1 LAVATGF
8 AGSLRNSLL
17 PGASGVGAL
26 LEAGSVP
33 RKRMPSSIVVDG
45 LGMLPGVL

>member
-1 LAVATGF
+1 LASGW
-8 AGSLRNSLL
+8 LRNWVLA
-17 PGASGVGAL
+17 GASGVGAL
-26 LEAGSVP
+26 LEAGNVP